1 MAKGW
6 PATTVAGVN
15 VSTSPGVDV
24 PQFGTRF
31 AAGVAVGTAGKYCVK
46 VTNAATP
53 ATAAMA
59 IIHEVKCYGTQAF
72 AIGLPTTK
80 PLIEPP
86 HESLMLP
93 ELVITALLVIAAEL
107 VMLPLLVIGPL
118 LVMGPL
124 FVIVP
129 ELVKIPELVIRPVPV
144 LTMIPVAL

>member
-59 IIHEVKCYGTQAF
+59 IMPSMIFPVRLNLNLDLCFSSNSHPP
-72 AIGLPTTK
+72 LPQTHWVSFTSIDI
-80 PLIEPP
+80 LIED
-86 HESLMLP
+86 HES
-93 ELVITALLVIAAEL
+93 
-107 VMLPLLVIGPL
+107 
-118 LVMGPL
+118 
-124 FVIVP
+124 
-129 ELVKIPELVIRPVPV
+129 
-144 LTMIPVAL
+144 

>member
-46 VTNAATP
+46 VTNVATP

-59 IIHEVKCYGTQAF
+59 IMASMIFPVRLSLNLGFCFSSKSHPP
-72 AIGLPTTK
+72 LPRTDWVSVASIDI
-80 PLIEPP
+80 LIVD
-86 HESLMLP
+86 HES
-93 ELVITALLVIAAEL
+93 
-107 VMLPLLVIGPL
+107 
-118 LVMGPL
+118 
-124 FVIVP
+124 
-129 ELVKIPELVIRPVPV
+129 
-144 LTMIPVAL
+144 